1 MNLRFFSIFLF
12 LILSSVFIGGCS
24 QGELTQT
31 PEVVS
36 REVRMPSLSG
46 DDYPRIDG
54 STSTAPLGAAIACG
68 MLDVP
73 CVWAD
78 FIDGNNYLMPDL
90 TDYQGDFPGIYHS
103 GTHSAYL
110 NLINR
115 EADLILVARLP
126 SAEEL
131 DLAAL
136 SGVAMITQPVALD
149 AFVFIV
155 NENNPVEGLSLDD
168 IQRIYTGEL
177 TNWQQVGGPDEEIH
191 PYQRDEQ
198 SGSQQL
204 MKELVMKGM
213 HMIDA
218 PLMILLKMIAPFYA
232 ISDDPLGI
240 GYSVYYYEEY
250 MAPNELV
257 KLIAVD
263 GIKPGRE
270 TIQTRRYPF
279 TTEVYAVVRADSPP
293 TSTAIHLRDWLL
305 TPEGQ
310 DLIEESG
317 YIRFQK

>member
-1 MNLRFFSIFLF
+1 MIFRFFSILHF
-12 LILSSVFIGGCS
+12 LIFSSVLIGGCS
-24 QGELTQT
+24 QGELTHT

-36 REVRMPSLSG
+36 PEVQMPSLTSE
-46 DDYPRIDG
+46 DYPRIDG

-68 MLDVP
+68 LLGVP
-73 CVWAD
+73 CVWVD

-90 TDYQGDFPGIYHS
+90 TDYQGDFPDINHS

-131 DLAAL
+131 DLATL
-136 SGVAMITQPVALD
+136 SGISLVTQPVALD

-155 NENNPVEGLSLDD
+155 NENNPVEGLSLDE
-168 IQRIYTGEL
+168 IQCIYTGEL
-177 TNWQQVGGPDEEIH
+177 TNWEQVGGPDAEIN

-204 MKELVMKGM
+204 MKELVMKGLS
-213 HMIDA
+213 MIDA
-218 PLMILLKMIAPFYA
+218 PLMILPKMISPFYA

-240 GYSVYYYEEY
+240 GYSVYYYEEN

-263 GIKPGRE
+263 GVRPDHDS
-270 TIQTRRYPF
+270 IQTRQYPF

-293 TSTAIHLRDWLL
+293 TNTAVHLRDWLL
-305 TPEGQ
+305 TPDGQ
-310 DLIEESG
+310 DLIEQSG
-317 YIRFQK
+317 YIRYHN